1 MSHPPIDVAP
11 LISITSETWDIPLT
25 AEPPSELRNQRD
37 EIGKNVV
44 KALQTSG
51 FLLVQSDIIP
61 EDLQTKALKDAEH
74 WLTSDSAGDETKNS
88 MVAMHPSD
96 PKCYVMLDSSHYE
109 QAQSDKRIPGFSVDL
124 QKYWEACQT
133 LKACI
138 LRAIGI
144 GLNLECPEDP
154 VQWHSQR
161 QNSAMR
167 LLHYPPA
174 PAETGNRCKEHSDY
188 GCLTL
193 LSTDGVSGLEIL
205 VDGHWWPVPHIPG
218 TIVVNIGS
226 LLSDW
231 TDQRLLATLHRVA
244 GPASANSASDSKV
257 LRQAIARGRT
267 SIAFFVDPDD
277 GSPLLRG
284 GNIRDYIRWRSG
296 GSAPDRSGIAFT
308 SSEQQRLK

>member
-1 MSHPPIDVAP
+1 MSHPPIEVAP
-11 LISITSETWDIPLT
+11 LISINSETWNMPLT
-25 AEPPSELRNQRD
+25 AESPSELRNQRG
-37 EIGKNVV
+37 EIGKSVV

-51 FLLVQSDIIP
+51 FLLVQSDIMP
-61 EDLQTKALKDAEH
+61 EHLQTRALKDAEH
-74 WLTSDSAGDETKNS
+74 WLSYDSLGDGTKNS
-88 MVAMHPSD
+88 MVEIHPSD
-96 PKCYVMLDSSHYE
+96 PKRYVMLDSSHYE
-109 QAQSDKRIPGFSVDL
+109 QAQSNKKIPEFSDDL
-124 QKYWEACQT
+124 QKYWQACQT
-133 LKACI
+133 LKAYV

-144 GLNLECPEDP
+144 GLDLEYPEDA
-154 VQWHSQR
+154 VRWHSQH

-174 PAETGNRCKEHSDY
+174 SAETGNRCKEHSDY

-205 VDGHWWPVPHIPG
+205 LDGHWWPVPYVPG
-218 TIVVNIGS
+218 TILVNIGS

-244 GPASANSASDSKV
+244 GPASENSASDPEV
-257 LRQAIARGRT
+257 LRQAITRGRT

-284 GNIRDYIRWRSG
+284 GNIRDYIKWRSG
-296 GSAPDRSGIAFT
+296 GNAPDRSGIAFT
-308 SSEQQRLK
+308 SSEQERLK